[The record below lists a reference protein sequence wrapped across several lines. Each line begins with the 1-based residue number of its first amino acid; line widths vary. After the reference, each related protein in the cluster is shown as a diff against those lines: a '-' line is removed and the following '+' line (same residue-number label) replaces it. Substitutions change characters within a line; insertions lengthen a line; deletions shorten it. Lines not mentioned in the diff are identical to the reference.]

1 MRISDW
7 SSDVCSSDLED
18 EARGVMFH
26 RPAKDWPRINYELVH
41 RSALHLLIGNQPAN
55 AIQKEDTEG
64 FILER
69 AIVAIRCRNSF
80 WSPGSIIR
88 FPSSPRDPSS
98 IKARAPNRSPGT
110 ALLFPQIR
118 AGLSFDCEQIRL
130 RV

>member
-7 SSDVCSSDLED
+7 SSDVCSSDLIPTGVIVNED

-69 AIVAIRCRNSF
+69 AHRGNQMPQQLLVAWIDYSLSQFQIGREHVCTPVTTAHLVCR
-80 WSPGSIIR
+80 I
-88 FPSSPRDPSS
+88 
-98 IKARAPNRSPGT
+98 
-110 ALLFPQIR
+110 
-118 AGLSFDCEQIRL
+118 
-130 RV
+130 

>member
-69 AIVAIRCRNSF
+69 AHRGHQMPQQLLVAWIDYSL
-80 WSPGSIIR
+80 SQ
-88 FPSSPRDPSS
+88 FP
-98 IKARAPNRSPGT
+98 ARPFEHYV
-110 ALLFPQIR
+110 ALPHLALHPPPAFPPTP
-118 AGLSFDCEQIRL
+118 
-130 RV
+130 